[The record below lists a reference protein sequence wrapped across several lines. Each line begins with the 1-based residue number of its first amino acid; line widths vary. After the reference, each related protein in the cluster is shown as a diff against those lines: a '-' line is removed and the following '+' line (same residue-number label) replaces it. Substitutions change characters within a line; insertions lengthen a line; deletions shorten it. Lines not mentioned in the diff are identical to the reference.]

1 MEGKPQKLNILEL
14 KDRFLL
20 TIFGSY
26 DNNALV
32 QLNRLKECLV
42 EKGFVKC
49 RLVSDYRF
57 PTKKRNEDN
66 DQYFRR
72 KSIYWLENSD
82 SCIFVFLH
90 DSNNEGVAYEL
101 KHTCDH
107 LESKLTTCL
116 VVIESKCVKYSTS
129 LLRGSVTNLVK
140 QQKINR
146 RFFKGESQ
154 LCKFCSSAAISF
166 MKEGRYYLWER
177 LKSAEEY

>member
-1 MEGKPQKLNILEL
+1 MEGKPQKLNILKL
-14 KDRFLL
+14 KGRLLL
-20 TIFGSY
+20 TVFGSY
-26 DNNALV
+26 DNEALI

-42 EKGFVKC
+42 KKGFARC
-49 RLVSDYRF
+49 RLVSDYPF
-57 PTKKRNEDN
+57 PTKKSNEDN

-72 KSIYWLENSD
+72 KSIYWLEKSD

-90 DSNNEGVAYEL
+90 DFNNEGVAYEL

-116 VVIESKCVKYSTS
+116 VAIESKCVKYSTS
-129 LLRGSVTNLVK
+129 LVRGSVTDLVK
-140 QQKINR
+140 QRKINR

-166 MKEGRYYLWER
+166 MKELRYYLLER
-177 LKSAEEY
+177 GK